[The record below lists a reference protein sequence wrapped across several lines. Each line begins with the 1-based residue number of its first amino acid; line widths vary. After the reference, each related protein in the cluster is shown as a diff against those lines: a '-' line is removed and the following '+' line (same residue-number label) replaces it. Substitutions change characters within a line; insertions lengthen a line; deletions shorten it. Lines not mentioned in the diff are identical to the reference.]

1 VEGLRVTSDERG
13 RWHCECGTSSPDS
26 PCAHIVRA
34 QRLRKMRGVKRT
46 EHVIEFEWAAVDL
59 QALAC
64 AVPDERP
71 PPAAH
76 EAIRHSPGRARRRLP
91 WAAMMAAAVVAVLS
105 SGISYVAGLRAGIS
119 PLVVTR
125 NSPRPSVASSQVIA
139 TPVALPPV
147 RYANPFDPGE
157 IFEFPAG
164 TSPRQAHDSVA
175 QILLDRARQRLAS
188 LPEARR
194 SRS

>member
-13 RWHCECGTSSPDS
+13 GWHCECGTSLPDS

-34 QRLRKMRGVKRT
+34 QRLRNMRGVKRA
-46 EHVIEFEWAAVDL
+46 EQVMEFEWAAVDL

-64 AVPDERP
+64 AVPDELP
-71 PPAAH
+71 PTASQ
-76 EAIRHSPGRARRRLP
+76 EVIRRSPGRARRLP
-91 WAAMMAAAVVAVLS
+91 WAAMMAAAAVAVLS

-125 NSPRPSVASSQVIA
+125 NTPGPSVATQEIA

-164 TSPRQAHDSVA
+164 TSARQAHDSVA

-188 LPEARR
+188 LPEPRR
-194 SRS
+194 SRG